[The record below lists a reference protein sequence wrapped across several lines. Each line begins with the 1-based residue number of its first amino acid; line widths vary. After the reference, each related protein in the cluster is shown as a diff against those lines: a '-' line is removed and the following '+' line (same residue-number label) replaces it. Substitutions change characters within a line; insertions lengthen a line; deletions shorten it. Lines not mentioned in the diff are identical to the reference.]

1 MLSLVATPIGNLKD
15 ITLRAIETL
24 KMADLI
30 VAEDTRTTGHLLK
43 HFEISTPMRSFHAH
57 NEHDLVDQL
66 VQTMR
71 QGNHIALVS
80 DAGTPGIS
88 DPGFLL
94 ARACIENELEIE
106 VIPGPTAFVPAL
118 LLSGMPIHEFTFVG
132 FLPLKKGRKKRLE
145 EIATFNQTI
154 VLYESPHRLVK
165 TLEQIIL
172 YLGDRQMSISREIT
186 KKFEE
191 TIRGKASEVLAHF
204 KSRAPKG
211 EFVLVIGPSNPSS
224 VEAPSRGS

>member
-24 KMADLI
+24 KSADLI

-43 HFEISTPMRSFHAH
+43 HFEIHTPMRSFHAH
-57 NEHDLVDQL
+57 NEHSLVDQL
-66 VQTMR
+66 VQSMR
-71 QGNHIALVS
+71 QGDHIALVS

-94 ARACIENELEIE
+94 ARACIENDLEVE

-118 LLSGMPIHEFTFVG
+118 LLSGMPIHEFIFCG

-145 EIATFNQTI
+145 EIATYNQTL
-154 VLYESPHRLVK
+154 VLYESPHRIIK
-165 TLEQIIL
+165 TLEQILL
-172 YLGDRQMSISREIT
+172 YLGDREMSISREIT

-191 TIRGKASEVLAHF
+191 TVRGKASELLAHF
-204 KSRAPKG
+204 RSNTPKG
-211 EFVLVIGPSNPSS
+211 EFVLVIGPVNPSS
-224 VEAPSRGS
+224 VEAPSRDS